1 MTGPPF
7 WSLFMDAGSIRPT
20 DARPLPTPASAAVAE
35 PARAALPGDRFIRSA
50 GPTDDVAG
58 LSAPKKAWRGLSL
71 AARMLPG
78 AIGGMVRQPGQ
89 LLSGLAAP
97 YLHPLRSLHEA
108 NAAVK
113 ASAAQ
118 GPVEAALT
126 AVKRHGGL
134 LAAWGLPV
142 SIALAPFTGGTSLIA
157 TAAMAVGAAG
167 IAATGASLAK
177 NTWDA
182 AHAGSEAELEAQ
194 SHELLD
200 DGLGLVTAA
209 ATAGVGKLLP
219 RAQVRAA
226 AEAPRVE
233 PPVVE
238 VAPAPAGPMAP
249 PAGRLMLDLPSSAK
263 PVARMGIVSAETPL
277 RSEAIVRRAL
287 PETPQAMQSAITDEA
302 KFYMANQKNYMD
314 ELLREAGFD
323 GLPTVVSEAE
333 LDQAVANGEREL
345 FRGVSDAAFADQ
357 LRDGDL
363 FIGNKNAN
371 GSGIFA
377 AYGPDGQTVASR
389 YGSGRGAVVRM
400 ALKPD
405 ARIIGYK
412 ELDQMLKAEKAQDV
426 AETNAMR
433 ARFKAQAEAA
443 ATPEEA
449 ARIKQESQKVLDE
462 HIIRT
467 GFAFGDIGRYAAL
480 KGYDAIDME
489 STKFMNVLNRTALRI
504 QATNAG
510 TVMPKLQH

>member
-1 MTGPPF
+1 
-7 WSLFMDAGSIRPT
+7 MDAGSIRPT
-20 DARPLPTPASAAVAE
+20 DARPLPTAAPVAAAA
-35 PARAALPGDRFIRSA
+35 PSRAGMPGDRFVRSGAASGDLA
-50 GPTDDVAG
+50 GVSSTR
-58 LSAPKKAWRGLSL
+58 KAWRGLSL
-71 AARMLPG
+71 AAQMLPG
-78 AIGGMVRQPGQ
+78 AIGQMVSHPGQ

-97 YLHPLRSLHEA
+97 YLHPLRSLRDA

-134 LAAWGLPV
+134 LAAWGLPI

-167 IAATGASLAK
+167 VAATGASLAK

-194 SHELLD
+194 SREMMD

-209 ATAGVGKLLP
+209 ATAGVAKVLP
-219 RAQVRAA
+219 RASVRKA
-226 AEAPRVE
+226 AEPTVVE
-233 PPVVE
+233 TAPVVE
-238 VAPAPAGPMAP
+238 PAPMAP
-249 PAGRLMLDLPSSAK
+249 AAPGAAPAGRLALDLPASK
-263 PVARMGIVSAETPL
+263 PVARMGIVSADAPV
-277 RSEAIVRRAL
+277 RSEAVVRRPL
-287 PETPQAMQSAITDEA
+287 PESPRAMESAIADKA

-314 ELLREAGFD
+314 ELLHESGFD
-323 GLPTVVSEAE
+323 GLPTVLSQAE

-357 LRDGDL
+357 LRDGEL

-377 AYGPDGQTVASR
+377 AYGPEGKTVATR

-400 ALKPD
+400 TLKPD
-405 ARIIGYK
+405 ARVIGYH
-412 ELDQMLKAEKAQDV
+412 ELEQMLKAEKAQSV
-426 AETNAMR
+426 VETNAMR
-433 ARFKAQAEAA
+433 ERFKAQVEAA

-449 ARIKQESQKVLDE
+449 ARIKLETQQALDA
-462 HIIRT
+462 HLVRT
-467 GFAFGDIGRYAAL
+467 GFTYSDIGRYAAL

-489 STKFMNVLNRTALRI
+489 STQFMNVLNRTALRI
-504 QATNAG
+504 QATNAERSQAPRLG
-510 TVMPKLQH
+510 